1 MYDHRRMHHAAS
13 MQMTD
18 DLLDMVA
25 RRFRMLGEPQR
36 LRILQKLQG
45 GEKSVTQIVDEVEG
59 NQSNISRHLQAL
71 FDAGLVSRRRE
82 GTAVMYSISDPVIFR
97 LCDLV
102 CESAREEARQKLTKL
117 VTSQPEKTKR
127 RS

>member
-1 MYDHRRMHHAAS
+1 
-13 MQMTD
+13 
-18 DLLDMVA
+18 
-25 RRFRMLGEPQR
+25 MLGEPQR